1 MICLYV
7 ILGQSMGYPNA
18 ERLYFSK
25 DQENS
30 SDFSI
35 EKGLDMRI
43 S

>member
-7 ILGQSMGYPNA
+7 ILGQSIGYPNA

-25 DQENS
+25 DWENS
-30 SDFSI
+30 SYLSV
-35 EKGLDMRI
+35 EKGIDIHI